1 MSSYD
6 DFRMAIAKRVN
17 QFTTYP
23 EIEAELTEIAAAL
36 DEDEGTTH
44 DMTIV
49 TPPDVL
55 RIGADK
61 SPFENEILHVVN
73 KGRAGGLS
81 GPDMSDAI
89 QDVAGEVKA
98 PEVIDTPVVSGST
111 SVGSTLTCTK
121 GNWRNSPDA
130 YAYAWK
136 RDGMVSIGTNADT
149 YKIVVG
155 DSGKS
160 INCGVTA
167 TNGAGSASAASNA
180 IAIP

>member
-1 MSSYD
+1 MSQTD
-6 DFRMAIAKRVN
+6 DFRTAIARRVHR
-17 QFTTYP
+17 FATYP
-23 EIEAELTEIAAAL
+23 DVEAELTEIAVAL
-36 DEDEGTTH
+36 DEDDGTTH

-49 TPPDVL
+49 TPADVL

-98 PEVIDTPVVSGST
+98 PEVIDAPVVSGST
-111 SVGSTLTCTK
+111 SVGSTLTSTK
-121 GNWRNSPDA
+121 GNWRNSPDT

-136 RDGMVSIGTNADT
+136 RGSTAIGTNADT
-149 YKIVVG
+149 YDIVAG
-155 DSGKS
+155 DSGS
-160 INCGVTA
+160 SLSCEVTA
-167 TNGAGSASAASNA
+167 TNNAGSASATSNA

>member
-6 DFRMAIAKRVN
+6 DFKMAIAKRVN

-23 EIEAELTEIAAAL
+23 EVEAELTEIAAAL

-49 TPPDVL
+49 TPADAL

-61 SPFENEILHVVN
+61 TPFENEILHVVN

-98 PEVIDTPVVSGST
+98 PEVIDAPVVSGST
-111 SVGSTLTCTK
+111 SVGSTLTTTK

-136 RDGMVSIGTNADT
+136 RGSTAIGTNADT

-155 DSGKS
+155 DSGAS
-160 INCGVTA
+160 VSCGVTA

-180 IAIP
+180 IAVP